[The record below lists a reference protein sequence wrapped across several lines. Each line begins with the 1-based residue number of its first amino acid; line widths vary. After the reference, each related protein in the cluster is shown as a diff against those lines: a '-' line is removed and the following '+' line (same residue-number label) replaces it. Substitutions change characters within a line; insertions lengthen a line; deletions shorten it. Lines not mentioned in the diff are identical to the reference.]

1 MKSSAISQ
9 QLVTEMRT
17 RGGLTQAQ
25 LARRADM
32 PRSVVNAYERG
43 KRVPGTDALAR
54 LAAAAGLQLKL
65 SPAVASVD
73 PARAAR
79 ILSQVLDVADSL
91 PARRRGELRL
101 HTNDHARKEDR

>member
-1 MKSSAISQ
+1 MESSAISQ
-9 QLVTEMRT
+9 QLVTEMRA
-17 RGGLTQAQ
+17 RSGLTQAQ

-65 SPAVASVD
+65 SPAVRRVD
-73 PARAAR
+73 PGAR
-79 ILSQVLDVADSL
+79 ILSQVLDLADGL

-101 HTNDHARKEDR
+101 HTNDRANKEER